1 MGLKV
6 KNIYD
11 GYYLYIFMTII
22 LFFLEI
28 KTPKFI
34 IDIIKESSN
43 NPLILLIIS
52 IIILL
57 NMKVG
62 ILVTLIYINILFNK
76 NHIINQ

>member
-28 KTPKFI
+28 KTPQFI

-43 NPLILLIIS
+43 NPLILLII
-52 IIILL
+52 
-57 NMKVG
+57 
-62 ILVTLIYINILFNK
+62 
-76 NHIINQ
+76 